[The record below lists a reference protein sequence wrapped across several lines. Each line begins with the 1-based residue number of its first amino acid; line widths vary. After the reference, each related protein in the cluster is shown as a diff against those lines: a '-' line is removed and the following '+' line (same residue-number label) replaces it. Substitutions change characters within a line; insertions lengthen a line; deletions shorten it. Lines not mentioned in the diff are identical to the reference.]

1 MQKIE
6 LNRKMKEEKDKFNKF
21 KNKRVKELMDAKREN
36 AKKEG
41 QIRKL
46 KN

>member
-1 MQKIE
+1 
-6 LNRKMKEEKDKFNKF
+6 MKEEKDKFNKF
-21 KNKRVKELMDAKREN
+21 KSKRIKELFDVKKEN
-36 AKKEG
+36 VNKEG